1 MSAAAQQE
9 FNPSQDL
16 ANALKGYDGTYLQ
29 CRGIQH
35 RWSIQREMHIVES
48 VEDGELI
55 ERHLACENCETI
67 RKDRFLLRMDRWQV
81 QRLEVLGAVYKYPE
95 FYLLSEMGHAEHP
108 REVLR
113 MEMLTRALGGK
124 AKVKRAVAKAKQHL
138 E

>member
-1 MSAAAQQE
+1 MSAAKQE
-9 FNPSQDL
+9 LNPSQDL
-16 ANALKGYDGTYLQ
+16 ANALKGYDGTYLL

-35 RWSIQREMHIVES
+35 RWEVQREMHIVES
-48 VEDGELI
+48 TADGELI
-55 ERHLACENCETI
+55 ERHLICEKCETI

-81 QRLEVLGAVYKYPE
+81 QRLEVLGAVYKYPD

-124 AKVKRAVAKAKQHL
+124 AKVNRAVSRAKQRL